1 MSLKSKPGRSGKRF
15 GGGKAGENLR
25 SWLIM
30 LPGLALMTFFV
41 WEPLFESIRMS
52 LYKTRNVE
60 LVRFIGL
67 DNFISVTGKDDFL
80 QALQN
85 TFSYT
90 FWSLLIGFVLP
101 ILLAMLIGETTR
113 GKSFFRTAVYLPN
126 MLPGLAVI
134 ILWSAFFSGEKSGVM
149 NILLSKLG
157 LPQQSYLTKTE
168 LVIPVIIVIATWKG
182 AGATAL
188 IYMAGMSSISPELYE
203 AAAIDGASVWSRIVH
218 ILLPAIRKLAGTLL
232 ILQIIS
238 VFQIMYEPM
247 VLTKG
252 GPDNASLSLMQLMWQ
267 YAFGGSMNYG
277 KASAVAVIVTLILLV
292 MTAIYSYFNRK
303 ESDWD

>member
-1 MSLKSKPGRSGKRF
+1 MSKPEALLRSHAKIKG
-15 GGGKAGENLR
+15 NIQ

-30 LPGLALMTFFV
+30 LPGLLLMTFFV

-60 LVRFIGL
+60 LVRFVGL

-80 QALQN
+80 QALMN

-90 FWSLLIGFVLP
+90 FWSLLIGFGLP
-101 ILLAMLIGETTR
+101 IVIALLIGETGR
-113 GKSFFRTAVYLPN
+113 GKGLFRTAVYLPN

-134 ILWSAFFSGEKSGVM
+134 ILWSAFFSGEKSGVL
-149 NILLSKLG
+149 NVILSRLG
-157 LPQQSYLTKTE
+157 VPAQSYLTKTE
-168 LVIPVIIVIATWKG
+168 WVIPIIILIATWKG

-188 IYMAGMSSISPELYE
+188 IYMAGLAGISPELYE
-203 AAAIDGASVWSRIVH
+203 AAAIDGATVWQRVRH
-218 ILLPAIRKLAGTLL
+218 ITLPAIRKLCGTLL

-267 YAFGGSMNYG
+267 YAFGGAMNYG
-277 KASAVAVIVTLILLV
+277 KASAVAVMVTLILLV
-292 MTAIYSYFNRK
+292 MTAVYSYLNRR

>member
-1 MSLKSKPGRSGKRF
+1 MPA
-15 GGGKAGENLR
+15 GGPAGMFFDMAGDDSMNGQETRIRTHAKLR
-25 SWLIM
+25 GTIQSWLIM
-30 LPGLALMTFFV
+30 LPGLLLMTFFV

-113 GKSFFRTAVYLPN
+113 GKGFFRTAVYLPN

-149 NILLSKLG
+149 NILLSRLG
-157 LPQQSYLTKTE
+157 VPQQSYLTKAE
-168 LVIPVIIVIATWKG
+168 LVIPVG
-182 AGATAL
+182 FG
-188 IYMAGMSSISPELYE
+188 ELPWR
-203 AAAIDGASVWSRIVH
+203 AAADQLGGRFIHEQNHIALLGKSV
-218 ILLPAIRKLAGTLL
+218 LYPAHRRGHARAGTPGDHDLCDFL
-232 ILQIIS
+232 IGIHS
-238 VFQIMYEPM
+238 VQC
-247 VLTKG
+247 VL
-252 GPDNASLSLMQLMWQ
+252 PHDLHLPP
-267 YAFGGSMNYG
+267 
-277 KASAVAVIVTLILLV
+277 V
-292 MTAIYSYFNRK
+292 
-303 ESDWD
+303 

>member
-1 MSLKSKPGRSGKRF
+1 MSQTKVMRKLSGARFAENSK
-15 GGGKAGENLR
+15 A
-25 SWLIM
+25 WLIM
-30 LPGLALMTFFV
+30 LPSLILMLFFV
-41 WEPLFESIRMS
+41 WEPLFESVRMS

-60 LVRFIGL
+60 LVRYIGF
-67 DNFISVTGKDDFL
+67 DNYISVMGKDDFM
-80 QALQN
+80 QALLN

-90 FWSLLIGFVLP
+90 FWSLIIGFLLP
-101 ILLAMLIGETTR
+101 VVLAMIIGETR
-113 GKSFFRTAVYLPN
+113 RSKGIFRTIAYLPN

-134 ILWSAFFSGEKSGVM
+134 ILWSSFFSAEKSGVL
-149 NILLSKLG
+149 NILLSTIG
-157 LPQQSYLTKTE
+157 VSPQTYLTRAE
-168 LVIPVIIVIATWKG
+168 WVIPIIIIIATWKG

-188 IYMAGMSSISPELYE
+188 IYMASMAGVSPELYE
-203 AAAIDGASVWSRIVH
+203 AAAIDGATVLQRVWH
-218 ILLPAIRKLAGTLL
+218 ILLPSIRKLMGTLL

-277 KASAVAVIVTLILLV
+277 KASAVAVIVTGILLV
-292 MTAIYSYFNRK
+292 MTLIHSYFDLK
-303 ESDWD
+303 ESSWD